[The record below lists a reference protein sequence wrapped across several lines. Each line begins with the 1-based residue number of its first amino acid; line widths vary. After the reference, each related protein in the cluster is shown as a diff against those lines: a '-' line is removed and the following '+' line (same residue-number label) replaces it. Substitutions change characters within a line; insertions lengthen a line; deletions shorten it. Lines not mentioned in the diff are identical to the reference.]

1 MLVPRRKAMRRITP
15 LLMLMLS
22 TSFILTA
29 GEPMKATAITTDEVV
44 TDNYYIFDLSEDVER
59 TAVFYPNRFG
69 ITLAGD
75 LYTPADIDE
84 YGSYPALVIGAP
96 YGGVKEQGPGVY
108 ANELAQRGFIV
119 LTFDPSYNGESG
131 GEPRHISS
139 PEVFSE
145 DFSAG
150 VDFLGR
156 LPYVDRERIGALGI
170 CGSGGFAL
178 SAAAMDSRIK
188 AVATASMYDISM
200 NNSLTGEERAR
211 LLDMFSQMRW
221 TDVDNGA
228 PAVERMYPA
237 EAPYPEM
244 PEGVEGLNLEWYTFY
259 ALARGW
265 HPNAGGAFTATSQL
279 AFINYPL
286 LSHISEI
293 SPRPILFIVGE
304 NAHSVAYSET
314 AYENASEPKE
324 LYVVPDAIHID
335 LYDRTDLIPFDKIE
349 DFFKSAFGM

>member
-1 MLVPRRKAMRRITP
+1 MRKIMLT
-15 LLMLMLS
+15 LMLMLS
-22 TSFILTA
+22 ATLTFA
-29 GEPMKATAITTDEVV
+29 VGGPMKTTAITTNEVV
-44 TDNYYIFDLSEDVER
+44 TDNYYIFELSDNVKR

-75 LYTPADIDE
+75 LYTPKNLDE
-84 YGSYPALVIGAP
+84 SHSYPALIIGAP

-139 PEVFSE
+139 PEIFSE

-178 SAAAMDSRIK
+178 SAAAMDARIK
-188 AVATASMYDISM
+188 AVATVSMYDISM
-200 NNSLTGEERAR
+200 SNDLTGEERQAMLDR
-211 LLDMFSQMRW
+211 LSMQRW
-221 TDVDNGA
+221 ADVDNGA
-228 PAVERMYPA
+228 AEVNRMYPA
-237 EAPYPEM
+237 DSPYPEM
-244 PEGVEGLNLEWYTFY
+244 PDGVEGLNVEWYTFY
-259 ALARGW
+259 ALERGW
-265 HPNAGGAFTATSQL
+265 HPNAGGAFTATSNM
-279 AFINYPL
+279 AFMNYPL
-286 LSHISEI
+286 LSHIAEI

-304 NAHSVAYSET
+304 NAHSVAYSER

-349 DFFKSAFGM
+349 DFFKDAFGMRGSAN